1 MEKTNILFIEEP
13 LDDLKLKDIKSSLFT
28 PSIGEN
34 SIKKEKLI
42 DNLSS
47 NWKLIPSGF
56 PKPFLKPVKLIFPLF
71 INSSLIIIFF

>member
-1 MEKTNILFIEEP
+1 MEKTNILFIDEP
-13 LDDLKLKDIKSSLFT
+13 IDDLKIKYIKSSLLT

-42 DNLSS
+42 DDLSS

-56 PKPFLKPVKLIFPLF
+56 PKPFLKPVKKKSYFFQYVFALKK
-71 INSSLIIIFF
+71 SS